1 MMWNRKTCRRALLI
15 LPLLFLWGCAP
26 GTAVQGNLSVEMGDA
41 KGIFSLAVS
50 QQHETAAAQN
60 ADGSALE
67 EGDSFLFSLP
77 EEKTEFTL
85 SLYGGTGADT
95 GKPLFEE
102 TFSFDFS
109 QGSAHILIEAD
120 ERGTLRAVLG

>member
-26 GTAVQGNLSVEMGDA
+26 GTAEQGNLSVEMGDA
-41 KGIFSLAVS
+41 EGIFSLAVS

-77 EEKTEFTL
+77 EKKTEFRL
-85 SLYGGTGADT
+85 SLYGGTGANT